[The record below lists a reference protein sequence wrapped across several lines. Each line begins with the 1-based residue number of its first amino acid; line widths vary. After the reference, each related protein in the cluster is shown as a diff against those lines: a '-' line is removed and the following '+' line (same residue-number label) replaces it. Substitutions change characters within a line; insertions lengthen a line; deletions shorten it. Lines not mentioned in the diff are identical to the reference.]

1 MLPLSFEKNTRV
13 WVLSV
18 HPVPGQHLDCSSPN
32 SSLSCAPD
40 PEMRKLRLKVKQLG
54 CPCTA
59 GDRAGVPAE
68 AFLGPRHNH
77 VSGHRPGK
85 ICSAC
90 FLGPKGPVGSEY
102 FALVTSAG
110 IALMPSSLCRIQSPH
125 SGHTVSHTVPTLR
138 THWEGASDM
147 NMN

>member
-1 MLPLSFEKNTRV
+1 MSRAGTAMLPLSFEKNTRV

-40 PEMRKLRLKVKQLG
+40 PEMRKLGLKVKQLG

-110 IALMPSSLCRIQSPH
+110 IALMPSSLCRILSPR
-125 SGHTVSHTVPTLR
+125 SGHTGKGRQT
-138 THWEGASDM
+138 
-147 NMN
+147 